1 MKIKRAGIITKLV
14 ILILIVYAVITL
26 ITLRERIGEAS
37 AQESELEAERDD
49 LRRSNENYRYEID
62 HSGDEDTIAE
72 IARDK
77 LGLVLPG
84 ERVFYDISN

>member
-37 AQESELEAERDD
+37 AQESELEAARDD
-49 LRRSNENYRYEID
+49 LRRTNENYRYEID
-62 HSGDEDTIAE
+62 HSSDEDTIAE

-77 LGLVLPG
+77 LGLVYPG